1 MAKKIFD
8 HDLKRLA
15 SEGKGVTAIARE
27 LNVTKGCISKRLKG
41 LNCVVARRIT
51 LYKPPEDEKT
61 GSLNMI
67 DQFIL
72 INKQANTLLN
82 KLVDACEKVESLP
95 GDKIKLKD
103 PRELLIKLIGEIKSQ
118 VSLWHELEKTRFNVV
133 VVREFINELIRFLEE
148 EVGEDA
154 RKRFTDR
161 VNQNRT
167 LRGVIECP
175 GLPISGA
182 NEEPFN
188 P

>member
-15 SEGKGVTAIARE
+15 SEGKGVTAISKE
-27 LNVTKGCISKRLKG
+27 LNVTKGCISKRLKR

-51 LYKPPEDEKT
+51 LYRPDEKA
-61 GSLNMI
+61 GSINMI

-72 INKQANTLLN
+72 INKQANILLD

-95 GDKIKLKD
+95 SDKIKLKD
-103 PRELLIKLIGEIKSQ
+103 PRDLLIKLFGEIKSQ
-118 VSLWHELEKTRFNVV
+118 IDLWHELEKTRFNAV
-133 VVREFINELIRFLEE
+133 VVREFMNELVRFLEE

-175 GLPISGA
+175 ELPISGA
-182 NEEPFN
+182 DEEPFN